1 MYIFKALKSKASCAC
16 TANRVAQK
24 STEAHRPHYS
34 IKTSTAHSSSS
45 SFPLSLT
52 TKAVSQSTPIHV
64 PSVILTASPTLFLS
78 QTTKAVSHSTP
89 TNVSFS
95 ASLETLSRSSQTT
108 TADPQSNAPIH
119 VSTNASTASPTF
131 SLSQTTTADPQSN
144 APIHVSTNASKASP
158 TFSLLQTTTAD
169 PQSNAPIHVS
179 TNASTA
185 SPASESSSY
194 TSATMSSSKTL
205 TTDTSTKK
213 TSTPTMTYDDCDDA
227 WSKGVRVSG
236 PVHIQPAGLR
246 SSQQVFCRMSST
258 GGWIVIQRRKFGNIS
273 FDNSWEDYKRGF
285 GELNGDFWIGNEL
298 IYKLTS
304 KSRHNKL
311 FISLGDWSGRSTHA
325 QYTDFRLESESE
337 GYRLYV
343 GSYSGDA
350 GDSFNY
356 RQSVSLRHTHMK
368 FSTKDRDN
376 DPQFFNCARTL
387 HAGWWFNRCYS
398 SNLNGPYLQ
407 QPYGHRSMGE
417 MYGNPTLEGTGV
429 EWYPWKRRQYSL
441 KATEM
446 MLKLGSG

>member
-1 MYIFKALKSKASCAC
+1 MILTISIRIYIFKVLKSKASCAC

-24 STEAHRPHYS
+24 STEAHRPLYS
-34 IKTSTAHSSSS
+34 IKTSTAHSRSS

-64 PSVILTASPTLFLS
+64 PSAKSTASSTLSLS
-78 QTTKAVSHSTP
+78 QATKVASQSTP
-89 TNVSFS
+89 TNLSFS
-95 ASLETLSRSSQTT
+95 ASSETLSRSSQTT

-119 VSTNASTASPTF
+119 VSTNASTASQTF
-131 SLSQTTTADPQSN
+131 SLSQTTTAAPQSY
-144 APIHVSTNASKASP
+144 APIHVSTNAS
-158 TFSLLQTTTAD
+158 
-169 PQSNAPIHVS
+169 IVS
-179 TNASTA
+179 G
-185 SPASESSSY
+185 SY
-194 TSATMSSSKTL
+194 TSARMSSSKTL
-205 TTDTSTKK
+205 TTETSTKK

-236 PVHIQPAGLR
+236 PLHIQPVGLR
-246 SSQQVFCRMSST
+246 SPLQVFCRMSST

-273 FDNSWEDYKRGF
+273 FDNGWEDYKRGF
-285 GELNGDFWIGNEL
+285 GELYGDFWIGNEL
-298 IYKLTS
+298 IYKMTS

-356 RQSVSLRHTHMK
+356 RQSYSLRHTHMK

-398 SNLNGPYLQ
+398 SNLNGLYLH

-441 KATEM
+441 KSTEM